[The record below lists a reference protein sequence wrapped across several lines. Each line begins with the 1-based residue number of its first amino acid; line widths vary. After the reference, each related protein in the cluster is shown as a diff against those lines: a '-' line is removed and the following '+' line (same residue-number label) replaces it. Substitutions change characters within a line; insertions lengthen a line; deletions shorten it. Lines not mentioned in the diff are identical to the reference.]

1 MQSMKA
7 PMSDNIRKISS
18 DTQKSKI
25 LSGQILLARKLG
37 ANPIIK
43 IGQKR
48 FELVRIGSHSKG

>member
-1 MQSMKA
+1 MKA
-7 PMSDNIRKISS
+7 PMSDNIRRISA
-18 DTQKSKI
+18 DAQKSRI

-48 FELVRIGSHSKG
+48 FELVRVGSNVKAGK